1 MENVSRFELTIF
13 ASLLSTVS
21 ERKFDMIYMIDMIDK
36 KNSSPLL
43 IL

>member
-21 ERKFDMIYMIDMIDK
+21 ERKFDMIYMIDK